1 MGLLETLDPEA
12 LDREAPVPL
21 YHQLRRLL
29 LAPVENGHWRTGDPI
44 PTEREICETYQVSRI
59 TVRRAIEMLVR
70 EGYLVTYQGK
80 GTFVARQKIQR
91 QLNQVRSF
99 SEEMQATGH
108 RPGSRLLSL
117 RHEKAVGDVAA
128 ALNVDDEEWIWTVE
142 RLRLADGEPMG
153 VSTAYLRLPADVY
166 LTPQELQ
173 HNVSLWNLLRSK
185 GIRLA
190 SSEVTIQAIAADER
204 EAELLQVLPASPLLL
219 VEALVYSDDD
229 IPIEYDEMINRGDRY
244 KYITRFGR

>member
-44 PTEREICETYQVSRI
+44 PTEREICETFRVSRI

-80 GTFVARQKIQR
+80 GTFVARQNPAPFEPGPQFLR
-91 QLNQVRSF
+91 GN
-99 SEEMQATGH
+99 AGTGH

-128 ALNVDDEEWIWTVE
+128 ALNVGDEEWIWTVE
-142 RLRLADGEPMG
+142 RLRLADDEPIG
-153 VSTAYLRLPADVY
+153 AVRLTCVLPGGCLYLRRRLP
-166 LTPQELQ
+166 
-173 HNVSLWNLLRSK
+173 HSVSLWNLLRSK
-185 GIRLA
+185 GIRI
-190 SSEVTIQAIAADER
+190 TKF
-204 EAELLQVLPASPLLL
+204 
-219 VEALVYSDDD
+219 
-229 IPIEYDEMINRGDRY
+229 RGHDP
-244 KYITRFGR
+244 GHCSQ